1 MLIEK
6 SEIKKKIALF
16 PLTFIDVGLKKNNLE
31 LLNNLNITI
40 KEKGITVLLGPNG
53 SGKSLFIR
61 LIHGLEK
68 PTKGKITFNSI
79 PLNKHIK
86 KQQAFVFQNP
96 ILLRRTVI
104 ENLSFV
110 DKLFKREGLKKCF
123 EVLHLIGLKDK
134 HNFPARKLSGG
145 EKQCLALGRA
155 LIMRPKLL
163 FLDEPTANLDNRALK
178 KIEEIVIKAN
188 KNGTKVIFITHDLN
202 QAKRLANEIVFF
214 YKGTIL
220 EVEEAKVFFNKPT
233 CKDAENF
240 LNGKILI

>member
-1 MLIEK
+1 MLIEN
-6 SEIKKKIALF
+6 SELKKNLSIF
-16 PLTFIDVGLKKNNLE
+16 PLTFANVGLKKNNLE

-40 KEKGITVLLGPNG
+40 KEKGITVLIGPNG

-68 PTKGKITFNSI
+68 PTTGKITFNSI
-79 PLNKHIK
+79 PLNKQIK

-96 ILLRRTVI
+96 ILLRRTVL

-110 DKLFKREGLKKCF
+110 DNLFKKKGLKKCF
-123 EVLHLIGLKDK
+123 EILDLIGLKDK

-155 LIMRPKLL
+155 LIIKPKLL

-178 KIEEIVIKAN
+178 KIEEIVIKEN
-188 KNGTKVIFITHDLN
+188 KNGTKIIFITHDLM
-202 QAKRLANEIVFF
+202 QAKRLANEIIFF
-214 YKGTIL
+214 YKGTI
-220 EVEEAKVFFNKPT
+220 VEAKKAEVFFKNPT